1 MSILL
6 TNTEHLEDS
15 AEDVLAKAQTIA
27 PEDARSVLDL
37 DALDALSAGRSH
49 PGPLEIPRGLRAI
62 TSDYFAMRVNCFLV
76 WRVGSHDAVLFDTGA
91 DVALVNRA
99 LSEEK
104 LKLAEILITHA
115 HGDHIAVCEELCAQH
130 GCPAHG
136 MAFSTGGGALLTPGA
151 EIATAIGPV
160 RCGHVPGHA
169 EDSLV
174 YQFSLEGRPVAV
186 VGDVIFSCS
195 IGGLRSRPA
204 ESLKNIRDFF
214 AGLPSDALLLPGH
227 GPVTTVMHE
236 RRWNPFLAVA
246 V

>member
-1 MSILL
+1 MSSLYS
-6 TNTEHLEDS
+6 NPEPLEDS
-15 AEDVLAKAQTIA
+15 VEDVFAKAEKIA
-27 PEDARSVLDL
+27 PAAPISVLSL
-37 DALDALSAGRSH
+37 EAIELMRSGGVR

-136 MAFSTGGGALLTPGA
+136 MAFCFGGGILLTPGA

-160 RCGHVPGHA
+160 RCDHVPGHA